1 LLPNNSVQIE
11 GRSNNEMEIVEPL
24 LSECER
30 FTSTDDHKL
39 DDMVDNLIDAMTEVF
54 VNSRKSS
61 IMEDLNRFNAY
72 NERRPFD

>member
-1 LLPNNSVQIE
+1 
-11 GRSNNEMEIVEPL
+11 
-24 LSECER
+24 
-30 FTSTDDHKL
+30 
-39 DDMVDNLIDAMTEVF
+39 MVDNLIDAMTEVF